1 LVLQTFGPEKFE
13 RGSFCGGLQEILAG
27 SPSSV
32 GVCAQAMDGEKV
44 RKPIR
49 TAVEDLK
56 YVALPRC
63 VFPQGE
69 A

>member
-56 YVALPRC
+56 
-63 VFPQGE
+63 
-69 A
+69 